1 MNMQQKQKR
10 EQELRTANST
20 VSNQGAQRRHTTKAS
35 TNAMSQLAAQQ
46 NGIA

>member
-20 VSNQGAQRRHTTKAS
+20 VSNGGAQRRHTTKAS
-35 TNAMSQLAAQQ
+35 TNATSQLAAGQ
-46 NGIA
+46 NSIG

>member
-20 VSNQGAQRRHTTKAS
+20 ASNGGAQRRHTTKVS
-35 TNAMSQLAAQQ
+35 TNAMSHLAAQQ
-46 NGIA
+46 NVVG